1 MKTPDNDKELR
12 KLLKEI
18 QLESPSK
25 EFTLKVMDR
34 VWEEKTAL
42 AKSETVKSEKILGRG
57 FWIILGLFVLLFL
70 AVVLFANQEP
80 TESGQISKFFEGIG
94 NSSISKQY
102 QSVFSNFG
110 SLPLSIG
117 GILLASSLLIFID
130 KFLHGITGKRMPHK
144 A

>member
-1 MKTPDNDKELR
+1 MKTPDNDKELK

-70 AVVLFANQEP
+70 AVALFANQGT

-102 QSVFSNFG
+102 QSVFSNLG

-117 GILLASSLLIFID
+117 GILLASSFLIFID
-130 KFLHGITGKRMPHK
+130 KFSHGITGKIMPHK